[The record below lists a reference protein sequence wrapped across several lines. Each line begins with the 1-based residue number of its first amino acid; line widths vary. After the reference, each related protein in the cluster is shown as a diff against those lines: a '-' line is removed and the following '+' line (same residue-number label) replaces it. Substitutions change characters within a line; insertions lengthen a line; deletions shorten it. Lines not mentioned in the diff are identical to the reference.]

1 MTAMD
6 KRTKPC
12 GWTLVSLRPQGQH
25 GAVADALADPCAFM
39 IALSPW
45 RLQRRLGDP
54 ALRQLQ
60 QALQASRVIFT
71 SPAAVVAASGAL
83 PLQDAPSR
91 PWLAV
96 GEGTLRALRAVGI
109 DHAMAPQRMDSE
121 GLLAL
126 PALAAVRGQT
136 VGLVTAPGGRG
147 LIAAHLQERGA
158 QLVRADVYQRVP
170 LRVPPRGLARLSR
183 SPQPW
188 VLAVSSG
195 EALERVWAQL
205 TPDWQARWQAR
216 MDVVVASERL
226 RVQVRG
232 LGFAHVVVADGP
244 TPQQMAAAC
253 RQLAHRAMADEA
265 MADGAMPDG

>member
-1 MTAMD
+1 
-6 KRTKPC
+6 
-12 GWTLVSLRPQGQH
+12 
-25 GAVADALADPCAFM
+25 
-39 IALSPW
+39 
-45 RLQRRLGDP
+45 
-54 ALRQLQ
+54 
-60 QALQASRVIFT
+60 
-71 SPAAVVAASGAL
+71 
-83 PLQDAPSR
+83 
-91 PWLAV
+91 
-96 GEGTLRALRAVGI
+96 
-109 DHAMAPQRMDSE
+109 
-121 GLLAL
+121 LAL

-170 LRVPPRGLARLSR
+170 LRVPPRGLARLAR

-195 EALERVWAQL
+195 EALARVWAQL

-226 RVQVRG
+226 RVQVQG
-232 LGFAHVVVADGP
+232 LGFAQVVVADGP

-253 RQLAHRAMADEA
+253 RQLAHGAMADGT
-265 MADGAMPDG
+265 MADGAMPEG